1 MSGVKCPQGLLCGTL
16 GPQKVA
22 VFLGG
27 FQTRDLAGC
36 GVIGMGLQ
44 GSRLPLLLAC
54 CLTVQSP
61 SCRPPLLGPLLYSGP
76 RWAVASQTPESQTL
90 PATSPFCHSKER
102 RNERNCKRTL
112 GVQEDTLHARGRFL
126 CKSTLTVQETLA
138 VQENTRCM
146 LFHTLLQGQQPWKRL
161 SVTPIL

>member
-1 MSGVKCPQGLLCGTL
+1 MSPRPAVWNTGTPE
-16 GPQKVA
+16 GGSI
-22 VFLGG
+22 LGG

-90 PATSPFCHSKER
+90 PASSPFCHSEER

-112 GVQEDTLHARGRFL
+112 GVQEDALCARARSL
-126 CKSTLTVQETLA
+126 CKRRLLYKRTLA
-138 VQENTRCM
+138 ACY
-146 LFHTLLQGQQPWKRL
+146 FTLSFRASNPGRGPL
-161 SVTPIL
+161 STPFYR